1 MKRQLLPALIL
12 IFAAAH
18 LHAAESAPAAPP
30 AAAPRMLAQDGRVV
44 PGPAITPNQVR
55 SADHPRF
62 PPGWTCSEC
71 HTVAFGVDVIST
83 ASRQYWNN
91 YSHLTNDQI
100 WARVVKAL
108 PGRERFSMATV
119 HRNRPTNTTIDFVLD
134 KDEKVFYAVSEKGTE
149 KLSHLKRNPN
159 ISAVRADGWTVAEG
173 GARQWFSIQIDGT
186 SEVIT
191 SKDPRFMPLLK
202 KYELVRISEERAVRR
217 FDLQRITPR
226 RIVFFDT
233 TLLAEGA
240 SPYQYWSRD
249 GRQ

>member
-12 IFAAAH
+12 IFSPAVGVI
-18 LHAAESAPAAPP
+18 AAEP
-30 AAAPRMLAQDGRVV
+30 AAAPRQIAQDGRVV
-44 PGPAITPNQVR
+44 PGPAITPRQVR

-71 HTVAFGVDVIST
+71 HTVTFGTDVIST

-91 YSHLTNDQI
+91 YSHLTSDQI
-100 WARVVKAL
+100 WERVVKAL

-119 HRNRPTNTTIDFVLD
+119 HRDRPTNTTIDFVLD
-134 KDEKVFYAVSEKGTE
+134 KEEKVFYAVSEKGTE

-173 GARQWFSIQIDGT
+173 GSRQWFSVQIDGT
-186 SEVIT
+186 SEIIT
-191 SKDPRFMPLLK
+191 SKDARFMPILK
-202 KYELVRISEERAVRR
+202 KYELVRISEERAIRR
-217 FDLQRITPR
+217 FDIQRITPR
-226 RIVFFDT
+226 HIVFFDT

-249 GRQ
+249 GRP

>member
-1 MKRQLLPALIL
+1 MSRHPSPIL
-12 IFAAAH
+12 ICALLLAGGIAAA
-18 LHAAESAPAAPP
+18 AEESAPA
-30 AAAPRMLAQDGRVV
+30 RQIAQDGRVV
-44 PGPAITPNQVR
+44 PGPVITPKQVR

-71 HTVAFGVDVIST
+71 HTVTFGTDVIST

-91 YSHLTNDQI
+91 YKHLDNEQI
-100 WARVVKAL
+100 WQLVVKAL

-119 HRNRPTNTTIDFVLD
+119 YRDRPTNTTIDFVLD

-149 KLSHLKRNPN
+149 KLSHLKHNPN

-173 GARQWFSIQIDGT
+173 GAKTWFSIQIDGT
-186 SEVIT
+186 SEVID

-202 KYELVRISEERAVRR
+202 KYELVRISEERAIRR
-217 FDLQRITPR
+217 FDIQRITPR
-226 RIVFFDT
+226 HIVFFDT
-233 TLLAEGA
+233 TLLAQGT

-249 GRQ
+249 ARK

>member
-1 MKRQLLPALIL
+1 MFRLPASAL
-12 IFAAAH
+12 FATLLLSGVAI
-18 LHAAESAPAAPP
+18 AAESPQ
-30 AAAPRMLAQDGRVV
+30 APRQIAQDGRVV
-44 PGPAITPNQVR
+44 PGPAITPRQVR
-55 SADHPRF
+55 GPDHPRF

-71 HTVAFGVDVIST
+71 HVVSFGTDVIST

-91 YSHLTNDQI
+91 YTHLSNDQI

-119 HRNRPTNTTIDFVLD
+119 HRNKPTNTTLDFVLD
-134 KDEKVFYAVSEKGTE
+134 REEKVFYAVSEKGTE

-191 SKDPRFMPLLK
+191 SKDPRFLPLLK
-202 KYELVRISEERAVRR
+202 KYELVRISEERAIRR

-226 RIVFFDT
+226 HIVFFDT

-249 GRQ
+249 ARQ

>member
-1 MKRQLLPALIL
+1 MSRQFSPGLFAILALASCIAAAAELPAASRQI
-12 IFAAAH
+12 
-18 LHAAESAPAAPP
+18 
-30 AAAPRMLAQDGRVV
+30 AQDGRVV
-44 PGPAITPNQVR
+44 PGPAITPKQVR

-71 HTVAFGVDVIST
+71 HTVTFGTDVIST

-91 YSHLTNDQI
+91 YAHLTQDKI
-100 WARVVKAL
+100 WERVVKAL

-119 HRNRPTNTTIDFVLD
+119 HRGRPTNTTIDFVLD
-134 KDEKVFYAVSEKGTE
+134 KDERVFYAVSEKGTE
-149 KLSHLKRNPN
+149 KLTHLKRNPN

-191 SKDPRFMPLLK
+191 SKDARFMPILK

-217 FDLQRITPR
+217 FDIQRITPR
-226 RIVFFDT
+226 HIVFFDT
-233 TLLAEGA
+233 TLLAEGM

>member
-1 MKRQLLPALIL
+1 MSRQFSPGLIATL
-12 IFAAAH
+12 MLASAVST
-18 LHAAESAPAAPP
+18 AAEPPASAP
-30 AAAPRMLAQDGRVV
+30 RQIAQDGRVV

-71 HTVAFGVDVIST
+71 HTVLFGTDIIST

-91 YSHLTNDQI
+91 YNHLSNDQI
-100 WARVVKAL
+100 WERVVKAL

-119 HRNRPTNTTIDFVLD
+119 YRDRPTNTTIDFVLD
-134 KDEKVFYAVSEKGTE
+134 KEEKVFYAVSEKGTE
-149 KLSHLKRNPN
+149 KLSHLMRNPN

-173 GARQWFSIQIDGT
+173 GAKQWFSIQIDGT

-191 SKDPRFMPLLK
+191 SKDARFMPILK
-202 KYELVRISEERAVRR
+202 KYELVRISEERAIRR
-217 FDLQRITPR
+217 FDIQRITPR

-233 TLLAEGA
+233 TLLAEGS

-249 GRQ
+249 DRK

>member
-1 MKRQLLPALIL
+1 MSRQGSLALLAVLLLAGNPAI
-12 IFAAAH
+12 
-18 LHAAESAPAAPP
+18 AAETADT
-30 AAAPRMLAQDGRVV
+30 PRQIAQDGRVV

-55 SADHPRF
+55 GPDHPHF

-71 HTVAFGVDVIST
+71 HAVAFGTNVIST

-91 YSHLTNDQI
+91 YTHLDNDQI
-100 WARVVKAL
+100 WARVLKAL

-119 HRNRPTNTTIDFVLD
+119 YRDRPTNTTIDFVLD
-134 KDEKVFYAVSEKGTE
+134 QDEKVFYAVSEKGTE

-173 GARQWFSIQIDGT
+173 GAKQWFSIQIDGT

-191 SKDPRFMPLLK
+191 SKDERFMAILK
-202 KYELVRISEERAVRR
+202 KYALARISEERAIRR
-217 FDLQRITPR
+217 FDIQRITPR
-226 RIVFFDT
+226 HIVFFDT
-233 TLLAEGA
+233 TLLTEGI

>member
-1 MKRQLLPALIL
+1 MPRQIYPGLLA
-12 IFAAAH
+12 IFALASSIASAADT
-18 LHAAESAPAAPP
+18 PAAQ
-30 AAAPRMLAQDGRVV
+30 RQIAQDGRVV
-44 PGPAITPNQVR
+44 PGPAITPKQVR

-71 HTVAFGVDVIST
+71 HTVTFGTDVIST

-91 YSHLTNDQI
+91 YAHLPQDKI
-100 WARVVKAL
+100 WERVVKAL

-119 HRNRPTNTTIDFVLD
+119 NRGRPTNTTIDFVLD
-134 KDEKVFYAVSEKGTE
+134 RDEKVFYAVSEKGTE
-149 KLSHLKRNPN
+149 KLTHLKRNPN

-191 SKDPRFMPLLK
+191 SKDARFMPILK
-202 KYELVRISEERAVRR
+202 KYELVRISEERAIRR
-217 FDLQRITPR
+217 FDIQRITPR
-226 RIVFFDT
+226 HIVFFDT
-233 TLLAEGA
+233 TLLAEGI

-249 GRQ
+249 GKQ